1 MRPVIVC
8 FFALLFFTGCDDRR
22 DIRDYYFPVRELINT
37 DGLVYAYEN
46 TGTLPG
52 PDTEYWYFLGVDQ
65 DTALYLSV
73 TRYSPEFA
81 PEQQSREQITNDGVL
96 LRELTMLPADSA
108 GVAQPIPTDIIY
120 DKVFP
125 FYLTEGDPVP
135 YGYRMKFAPLEA
147 PDATN
152 YVTFNRRYRADT
164 VINLMGQ
171 DYDAIIFDLEGEV
184 SMRDPEAGDISPSF
198 GGYEIFA
205 RGLGR
210 VEFKRELAEGASFGG
225 RLVERIPMP
234 EFAERVRMKR

>member
-1 MRPVIVC
+1 MRPTIFC
-8 FFALLFFTGCDDRR
+8 FFALLVLTGCDNRR

-52 PDTEYWYFLGVDQ
+52 PDLEYWYFLGVDQ

-73 TRYSPEFA
+73 TRYSPDFA
-81 PEQQSREQITNDGVL
+81 PEQQSREQIRNDGVL

-135 YGYRMKFAPLEA
+135 YGYRMKFTPPET
-147 PDATN
+147 PEATN
-152 YVTFNRRYRADT
+152 FVTFK
-164 VINLMGQ
+164 
-171 DYDAIIFDLEGEV
+171 IF
-184 SMRDPEAGDISPSF
+184 
-198 GGYEIFA
+198 
-205 RGLGR
+205 
-210 VEFKRELAEGASFGG
+210 
-225 RLVERIPMP
+225 
-234 EFAERVRMKR
+234 

>member
-1 MRPVIVC
+1 MRPAILT
-8 FFALLFFTGCDDRR
+8 FFALFLFISCSVKR

-52 PDTEYWYFLGVDQ
+52 PDREYWYYLGVDQ

-73 TRYSPEFA
+73 TRYSPEFS
-81 PEQQSREQITNDGVL
+81 PEQQSREKITNDGVIL
-96 LRELTMLPADSA
+96 QELTMLPTDSN
-108 GVAQPIPTDIIY
+108 GVAQPVTTDIIY

-125 FYLTEGDPVP
+125 FYLKQGDPIP
-135 YGYRMKFAPLEA
+135 YGYRMKFNSLEA
-147 PDATN
+147 EGATS

-164 VINLMGQ
+164 VINLMGKE
-171 DYDAIIFDLEGEV
+171 YDAIIFDLEGEV
-184 SMRDPEAGDISPSF
+184 SMRDPEAGDISPTF

-210 VEFKRELAEGASFGG
+210 VEFKRELGDGASFGG
-225 RLVERIPMP
+225 RLVERIPMM
-234 EFAERVRMKR
+234 EFTERIR